1 MNQFYN
7 RDSNI
12 TGVSLINL
20 SDYSPAYG
28 SRVSFT
34 SLSNKYETHNG
45 YYNMIPLSINS
56 LNAQYQLRY
65 DVNENDA
72 QKIVYFVENNNGVN
86 QILFTDPSDIY
97 KDIYGVIDEY
107 SINHINKNHYE
118 VAVSFNVNESP
129 NLFNWSGM
137 NFVKMPLETWEA
149 NKAYEKYSIIYSGI
163 NKNKLNNYYYCY
175 NTHTSSSESLDGP
188 TGTSSNWTQNFFF
201 EPDIGLQNDVSLKVD
216 KLEFKNSFI
225 QRIKNRK
232 HIAQTEFSYKFSSS
246 SDKKTKAILHF
257 LENKAGYR
265 RFYNEPTSVYN
276 STKIFYSPSWSHSW
290 KFRDSHDIEVS
301 LIEDP
306 LGIVPTGS

>member
-20 SDYSPAYG
+20 IDYSPAYG
-28 SRVSFT
+28 SRVSFSS
-34 SLSNKYETHNG
+34 SLNKYETHNG

-56 LNAQYQLRY
+56 LNAEYQLRY
-65 DVNENDA
+65 DVTETDA
-72 QKIVYFVENNNGVN
+72 QKIVYFVENNKGINK
-86 QILFTDPSDIY
+86 LEFSDPSNIY
-97 KDIYGVIDEY
+97 KNISGVVDKY

-118 VAVSFNVNESP
+118 VAISFTVNESP

-137 NFVKMPLETWEA
+137 NFVNSLFQTWGP
-149 NKAYEKYSIIYSGI
+149 NINYEKYSIVYSGI
-163 NKNKLNNYYYCY
+163 NKNKLNNYYYCHA
-175 NTHTSSSESLDGP
+175 NHSSSLESVDGP
-188 TGTSSNWTQNFFF
+188 TGTSSKWSQNFFF

-216 KLEFKNSFI
+216 KLEFKNSFV

-232 HIAQTEFSYKFSSS
+232 HAAQTEFSYKFTSS
-246 SDKKTKAILHF
+246 SDLKTKAILHF

-265 RFYNEPTSVYN
+265 RFYSEPTSVYN
-276 STKIFYSPSWSHSW
+276 LTKIFYSPSWSHSW
-290 KFRDSHDIEVS
+290 KFRDSHDVEVS